1 MNQLSAAIFD
11 IDGTLTESVDVHALA
26 WHEALRHFGHE
37 VAYER
42 VRSQI
47 GKGGDQLLKAL
58 LSRDDLAAHG
68 EDLDQFRGKLFK
80 KKYQHLIR
88 PLSMVPELFRR
99 VKEETGAK
107 IVLASSAK
115 EDEVEAYEKLL
126 GVTDLV
132 EHKTSSDDAEK
143 SKPHPDIFVAAMD
156 RLGNPPAQQ
165 VIAIGDTPYDAQ
177 ATAQISIACIGVLSG
192 GWTAEALREAGCLAV
207 FRCPADLY
215 ARFEESPLMR
225 VKKAA

>member
-11 IDGTLTESVDVHALA
+11 IDGTLTDSVDVHALA
-26 WHEALRHFGHE
+26 WQEALRHFGRE

-68 EDLDQFRGKLFK
+68 EEIDQFRGKLFK
-80 KKYQHLIR
+80 KQYQHLIR

-99 VKEETGAK
+99 IKDMTGAK

-126 GVTDLV
+126 GVADLV
-132 EHKTSSDDAEK
+132 EHKTSSDDAAK
-143 SKPHPDIFVAAMD
+143 SKPHPDIFAAAMK
-156 RLGNPPAQQ
+156 RLGNPPAEQ

-192 GWTAEALREAGCLAV
+192 GWTEPALREAGCIAV
-207 FRCPADLY
+207 FRGPADLY
-215 ARFEESPLMR
+215 ARFEESPLASR
-225 VKKAA
+225 KRAA